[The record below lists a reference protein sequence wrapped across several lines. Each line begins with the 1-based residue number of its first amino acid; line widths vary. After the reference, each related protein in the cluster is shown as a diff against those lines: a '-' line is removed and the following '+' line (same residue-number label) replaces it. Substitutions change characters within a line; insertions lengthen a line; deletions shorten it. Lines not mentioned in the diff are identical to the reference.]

1 MTCANHGPSHS
12 APVPAAGAGSKVER
26 YATIQLLSNR
36 PLAWK
41 HNMPPSC
48 GSIKIHL
55 CALETSNVSW
65 ITCCC
70 TISVGAQKRISE
82 IRGSI
87 MWLGMTVLDLEVTL
101 LMELSTAKRGE
112 RPSEMTTSNLPTAVR
127 SNCCLSSARRPG
139 TWGVTQPLKPTRPEL
154 HQWIRTALCHMKGC
168 AWKTTTIFD
177 TVQGDWPLKVRS
189 QQLLPLLEWNLT
201 RTCCDI
207 LSKMSGRFDTNIQAF
222 SQSRSNIHAQA

>member
-1 MTCANHGPSHS
+1 MRTMSPATRPQYQPLAR
-12 APVPAAGAGSKVER
+12 APKLSVMQR
-26 YATIQLLSNR
+26 YNW

-112 RPSEMTTSNLPTAVR
+112 RPSEMTTPAVR

-177 TVQGDWPLKVRS
+177 TVHGDWPLKVRS

-207 LSKMSGRFDTNIQAF
+207 L
-222 SQSRSNIHAQA
+222 